1 MLKKKKKCYNQGR
14 GVCPLVDYGGNMK
27 KRVISIIRNIF
38 DGVMIFVLFITTT
51 VYALPSNGVIYDN
64 SNSGSSATNVSEAID
79 DLYSK
84 LTTKDNEINRL
95 KGLGNVASNQML
107 KGYTALVKGSV
118 VTGTIPSKGAATYTP
133 GTTNQTIASGNYLS
147 GTQTIKGDAN
157 LVAGNIAKGKSIF
170 GVTGSYTSD
179 ANAVAGNILS
189 GKTAYVNG
197 AKISGSMIDRGLA
210 QSGNWGCGSAGCGT
224 GSDAYYAI
232 NGLPEGWY
240 HSDGNS
246 WAPEARINANT
257 LRSQLGVSAN
267 KIAKGQSIAGVA
279 GTYTSDANA
288 TAADIAVGK
297 TAYVNG
303 NKITGTGGGAKVYT
317 FKDVP
322 VTMPSNVTLKYGSW
336 VSLVSAGSTYYYSIN
351 LGFTPGNIVACD
363 IYMNGN
369 YSSTSSSSSDE
380 DFRQSANYA
389 ANSSTVAY
397 RYTQGLRTSLYSR
410 VYDSTLWSTANDNN
424 SSGYSSYCKV
434 SGSTL
439 YFVLKSHSVGTG
451 KGLTMQTRADKL
463 TLSGTLV
470 YN

>member
-107 KGYTALVKGSV
+107 KGYTALVKGNL
-118 VTGTIPSKGAATYTP
+118 VTGSIPSKGATTYTP
-133 GTTNQTIASGNYLS
+133 GTQNQTIASGNYLS

-170 GVTGSYTSD
+170 GITGSYTSD

-197 AKISGSMIDRGLA
+197 AKISGTMIDRGLA

-224 GSDAYYAI
+224 GNDAYYAI

-257 LRSQLGVSAN
+257 LRSQLGVNAN

-279 GTYTSDANA
+279 GSYTSDANA

-303 NKITGTGGGAKVYT
+303 VKITGNMSSNLGNLYIITTTSTGQTTAAVQIISIENGVHKFTTVGYKSSTGFIGNAFDLKYTGVATGWKLT
-317 FKDVP
+317 FKKNLIC
-322 VTMPSNVTLKYGSW
+322 SNETKY
-336 VSLVSAGSTYYYSIN
+336 SAGQEITWKY
-351 LGFTPGNIVACD
+351 NIKTEYLC
-363 IYMNGN
+363 Y
-369 YSSTSSSSSDE
+369 
-380 DFRQSANYA
+380 
-389 ANSSTVAY
+389 
-397 RYTQGLRTSLYSR
+397 
-410 VYDSTLWSTANDNN
+410 
-424 SSGYSSYCKV
+424 
-434 SGSTL
+434 
-439 YFVLKSHSVGTG
+439 
-451 KGLTMQTRADKL
+451 
-463 TLSGTLV
+463 
-470 YN
+470 

>member
-1 MLKKKKKCYNQGR
+1 
-14 GVCPLVDYGGNMK
+14 MK

-84 LTTKDNEINRL
+84 LTTKEAEINRL

-107 KGYTALVKGSV
+107 KGYTALVKGNL
-118 VTGTIPSKGAATYTP
+118 VTGTIPSKGATTYTP
-133 GTTNQTIASGNYLS
+133 GKTNQTIASGNYLS

-170 GVTGSYTSD
+170 GITGSYTSD
-179 ANAVAGNILS
+179 ANAAAGNILS

-197 AKISGSMIDRGLA
+197 AKISGTMIDRGLA
-210 QSGNWGCGSAGCGT
+210 QSGNWGCGSSGCGT
-224 GSDAYYAI
+224 GNDAYYAI

-267 KIAKGQSIAGVA
+267 KIAKGQSIAGIA

-303 NKITGTGGGAKVYT
+303 NKITGTASKLSVG
-317 FKDVP
+317 DVMNVVRGSGKTKAQLVVP
-322 VTMPSNVTLKYGSW
+322 NGVTEGFVIVNAITTMNTNVNSKISGNGVISQFENNMGTISRGDQHAYSNTKIYK
-336 VSLVSAGSTYYYSIN
+336 VSLTPGGTITANVLNYYS
-351 LGFTPGNIVACD
+351 T
-363 IYMNGN
+363 
-369 YSSTSSSSSDE
+369 
-380 DFRQSANYA
+380 
-389 ANSSTVAY
+389 AY
-397 RYTQGLRTSLYSR
+397 VGISLM
-410 VYDSTLWSTANDNN
+410 LLA
-424 SSGYSSYCKV
+424 
-434 SGSTL
+434 
-439 YFVLKSHSVGTG
+439 
-451 KGLTMQTRADKL
+451 
-463 TLSGTLV
+463 
-470 YN
+470 

>member
-1 MLKKKKKCYNQGR
+1 
-14 GVCPLVDYGGNMK
+14 
-27 KRVISIIRNIF
+27 
-38 DGVMIFVLFITTT
+38 MIFVLFITTT

-107 KGYTALVKGSV
+107 KGYTALVKGNL
-118 VTGTIPSKGAATYTP
+118 VTGTIPSKGATTYTP
-133 GTTNQTIASGNYLS
+133 GTQNQTIASGNYLS
-147 GTQTIKGDAN
+147 GVQTIKGDAN

-170 GVTGSYTSD
+170 GITGSYTSD

-317 FKDVP
+317 FSNVP
-322 VTMPSNVTLKYGSW
+322 VTIPSGVTLKNGSW
-336 VSLVSAGSTYYYSIN
+336 VSLNKDKDSTYNYSID
-351 LGFTPGNIVACD
+351 LGFTPAEVIACELEMKGD
-363 IYMNGN
+363 YF
-369 YSSTSSSSSDE
+369 SSSDSY
-380 DFRQSANYA
+380 DGHNFRFSRGYA
-389 ANSSTVAY
+389 S
-397 RYTQGLRTSLYSR
+397 G
-410 VYDSTLWSTANDNN
+410 TANAQYYYFHTLIASLKAPWLDTADAYGND
-424 SSGYSSYCKV
+424 SGFKMRCV
-434 SGSTL
+434 QSGSKL
-439 YFVLKSHSVGTG
+439 NFNISKDYYGSGGGTN
-451 KGLTMQTRADKL
+451 LNTRAGQLK
-463 TLSGTLV
+463 LSGTLV
-470 YN
+470 YK

>member
-1 MLKKKKKCYNQGR
+1 
-14 GVCPLVDYGGNMK
+14 MK

-84 LTTKDNEINRL
+84 LNIKDTEINRL

-179 ANAVAGNILS
+179 ANA
-189 GKTAYVNG
+189 
-197 AKISGSMIDRGLA
+197 
-210 QSGNWGCGSAGCGT
+210 
-224 GSDAYYAI
+224 
-232 NGLPEGWY
+232 
-240 HSDGNS
+240 
-246 WAPEARINANT
+246 
-257 LRSQLGVSAN
+257 
-267 KIAKGQSIAGVA
+267 
-279 GTYTSDANA
+279 

-336 VSLVSAGSTYYYSIN
+336 VSLNKDKDSAYKYPID
-351 LGFTPGNIVACD
+351 LGFSPTEVIACD
-363 IYMNGN
+363 ISLAGN
-369 YSSTSSSSSDE
+369 YSSANANATDE
-380 DFRQSANYA
+380 DFRIPRGSEASYFAKTLKASKDQFIWWTTSNNISSAGFSFQCTTSGNKS
-389 ANSSTVAY
+389 NFVISSH
-397 RYTQGLRTSLYSR
+397 
-410 VYDSTLWSTANDNN
+410 STA
-424 SSGYSSYCKV
+424 
-434 SGSTL
+434 T
-439 YFVLKSHSVGTG
+439 VGTNVY
-451 KGLTMQTRADKL
+451 TRADQL

-470 YN
+470 YK

>member
-1 MLKKKKKCYNQGR
+1 
-14 GVCPLVDYGGNMK
+14 MK

-38 DGVMIFVLFITTT
+38 DGVMIFVIFITTT

-279 GTYTSDANA
+279 GTYTGQ
-288 TAADIAVGK
+288 TQ
-297 TAYVNG
+297 
-303 NKITGTGGGAKVYT
+303 
-317 FKDVP
+317 F
-322 VTMPSNVTLKYGSW
+322 
-336 VSLVSAGSTYYYSIN
+336 TYLTTI
-351 LGFTPGNIVACD
+351 
-363 IYMNGN
+363 
-369 YSSTSSSSSDE
+369 
-380 DFRQSANYA
+380 
-389 ANSSTVAY
+389 
-397 RYTQGLRTSLYSR
+397 
-410 VYDSTLWSTANDNN
+410 
-424 SSGYSSYCKV
+424 GYSSNWNDSKTWKASEKSVIIVIAYCNISVKV
-434 SGSTL
+434 NNVAKGSSGTWAHQNAGGIFYFTMNAGETLSISGS
-439 YFVLKSHSVGTG
+439 G
-451 KGLTMQTRADKL
+451 
-463 TLSGTLV
+463 SGGQGAIA
-470 YN
+470 YRIA

>member
-1 MLKKKKKCYNQGR
+1 
-14 GVCPLVDYGGNMK
+14 MK

-38 DGVMIFVLFITTT
+38 DGVMIFVIFITTT

-133 GTTNQTIASGNYLS
+133 GKTNQTIASGNYLS

-322 VTMPSNVTLKYGSW
+322 VTMPSGVTLKYGTW
-336 VSLVSAGSTYYYSIN
+336 VSLAKKDETNYYSID
-351 LGFTPGNIVACD
+351 LGFTPAEVIACD
-363 IYMNGN
+363 IQMNGN
-369 YSSTSSSSSDE
+369 YSATSGSKSGES
-380 DFRQSANYA
+380 FRVSRGYNM
-389 ANSSTVAY
+389 SST
-397 RYTQGLRTSLYSR
+397 TQIFYYAPSIKASKDEFIWYS
-410 VYDSTLWSTANDNN
+410 NDNMSN
-424 SSGYSSYCKV
+424 WSAYSFQCKTSGNKLRLVVRNISD
-434 SGSTL
+434 GTGGGI
-439 YFVLKSHSVGTG
+439 SVG
-451 KGLTMQTRADKL
+451 TRADKL

-470 YN
+470 YK

>member
-1 MLKKKKKCYNQGR
+1 
-14 GVCPLVDYGGNMK
+14 MK

-84 LTTKDNEINRL
+84 LTTKEAEINRL
-95 KGLGNVASNQML
+95 KGLGNVTSNQML

-147 GTQTIKGDAN
+147 GVQTIKGDANLVAGNIAKGKSIFGVTGSYTSDANAAAGNILSGKTAYVNGVKITGTIPSKGAATYTPGTTNQTIASGNYLSGVQTIKGDAN

-197 AKISGSMIDRGLA
+197 VKISGSMIDRGLA

-224 GSDAYYAI
+224 GNDAYYAI

-279 GTYTSDANA
+279 GTYTGQ
-288 TAADIAVGK
+288 TQ
-297 TAYVNG
+297 
-303 NKITGTGGGAKVYT
+303 
-317 FKDVP
+317 F
-322 VTMPSNVTLKYGSW
+322 
-336 VSLVSAGSTYYYSIN
+336 TYLTTI
-351 LGFTPGNIVACD
+351 
-363 IYMNGN
+363 
-369 YSSTSSSSSDE
+369 
-380 DFRQSANYA
+380 
-389 ANSSTVAY
+389 
-397 RYTQGLRTSLYSR
+397 
-410 VYDSTLWSTANDNN
+410 
-424 SSGYSSYCKV
+424 GYSSNWNDSKTWKASEKSVIIVIAYCNISVKV
-434 SGSTL
+434 NNVAKGSSGTWAHQNAGGIFYFTMNAGETLSISGS
-439 YFVLKSHSVGTG
+439 G
-451 KGLTMQTRADKL
+451 
-463 TLSGTLV
+463 SGGQGAIA
-470 YN
+470 YRIA

>member
-1 MLKKKKKCYNQGR
+1 
-14 GVCPLVDYGGNMK
+14 MK

-107 KGYTALVKGSV
+107 KGYTALVKGNL
-118 VTGTIPSKGAATYTP
+118 VTGTIPSKGATTYTP
-133 GTTNQTIASGNYLS
+133 GTQNQTIASGNYLS
-147 GTQTIKGDAN
+147 GVQTIKGDAN

-170 GVTGSYTSD
+170 GITGSYTSD

-322 VTMPSNVTLKYGSW
+322 VTMPSGVTLKYGTW
-336 VSLVSAGSTYYYSIN
+336 VSLAKKDETNYYSID
-351 LGFTPGNIVACD
+351 LGFTPAEVIACD
-363 IYMNGN
+363 IQMNGN
-369 YSSTSSSSSDE
+369 YSATSGSKSGES
-380 DFRQSANYA
+380 FRVSRGYNM
-389 ANSSTVAY
+389 SST
-397 RYTQGLRTSLYSR
+397 TQIFYYAPSIKASKDEFIWYS
-410 VYDSTLWSTANDNN
+410 NDNMSN
-424 SSGYSSYCKV
+424 WSAYSFQCKTSGNKLRLVVMNISD
-434 SGSTL
+434 GTGGGI
-439 YFVLKSHSVGTG
+439 SVG
-451 KGLTMQTRADKL
+451 TRADKL

-470 YN
+470 YK

>member
-1 MLKKKKKCYNQGR
+1 
-14 GVCPLVDYGGNMK
+14 MK

-84 LTTKDNEINRL
+84 LTTKEAEINRL

-107 KGYTALVKGSV
+107 KGYTALVKGNL
-118 VTGTIPSKGAATYTP
+118 VTGSIPSKGATTYTP
-133 GTTNQTIASGNYLS
+133 GKTNQTIASGNYLS

-170 GVTGSYTSD
+170 GVSGTYTSD

-197 AKISGSMIDRGLA
+197 AKVSGTMIDRGLA

-224 GSDAYYAI
+224 GNDAYYAI

-257 LRSQLGVSAN
+257 LRSQLGVNAN

-279 GTYTSDANA
+279 GSYTSDANA

-322 VTMPSNVTLKYGSW
+322 VTMPSGVTLKYGTW
-336 VSLVSAGSTYYYSIN
+336 VSLAKKDETNYYSID
-351 LGFTPGNIVACD
+351 LGFTPAEVIACD
-363 IYMNGN
+363 IQMNGN
-369 YSSTSSSSSDE
+369 YSATSGSKSGES
-380 DFRQSANYA
+380 FRVSRGYNM
-389 ANSSTVAY
+389 SST
-397 RYTQGLRTSLYSR
+397 TQIFYYAPSIKASKDEFIWYS
-410 VYDSTLWSTANDNN
+410 NDNMSN
-424 SSGYSSYCKV
+424 WSAYSFQCKTSGNKLRLVVRNISD
-434 SGSTL
+434 GTGGGI
-439 YFVLKSHSVGTG
+439 SVG
-451 KGLTMQTRADKL
+451 TRADKL

-470 YN
+470 YK

>member
-1 MLKKKKKCYNQGR
+1 
-14 GVCPLVDYGGNMK
+14 MK

-84 LTTKDNEINRL
+84 LNIKDTEINRL

-107 KGYTALVKGSV
+107 KGYTALVKGNL
-118 VTGTIPSKGAATYTP
+118 VTGTIPSKGATTYTP
-133 GTTNQTIASGNYLS
+133 GTQNQTIASGNYLS
-147 GTQTIKGDAN
+147 GVQTIKGDAN

-170 GVTGSYTSD
+170 GITGSYTSD

-279 GTYTSDANA
+279 GSFTSDANA

-322 VTMPSNVTLKYGSW
+322 VTMPSGVTLKYGTW
-336 VSLVSAGSTYYYSIN
+336 VSLAKKGETNYYSID
-351 LGFTPGNIVACD
+351 LGFNPTEVIACD
-363 IYMNGN
+363 LQMYGN
-369 YSSTSSSSSDE
+369 YSATSDSKSGES
-380 DFRQSANYA
+380 FRIFKGYA
-389 ANSSTVAY
+389 INSSTASFFY
-397 RYTQGLRTSLYSR
+397 APSIKASKDEFIWYS
-410 VYDSTLWSTANDNN
+410 NDNMSN
-424 SSGYSSYCKV
+424 WSAYSFQCTTSGNKLRLVVRNISD
-434 SGSTL
+434 GTGGGI
-439 YFVLKSHSVGTG
+439 SVG
-451 KGLTMQTRADKL
+451 TRADKL

-470 YN
+470 YK

>member
-1 MLKKKKKCYNQGR
+1 MTRRLGLAKKKKKKCYNQGR

-27 KRVISIIRNIF
+27 KRVISVIRNIF

-64 SNSGSSATNVSEAID
+64 SNSGSGATNVSEAID

-107 KGYTALVKGSV
+107 KGYTALVKGNL
-118 VTGTIPSKGAATYTP
+118 VTGTIPSKGATTYTP
-133 GTTNQTIASGNYLS
+133 GTQNQTIASGNYLS

-197 AKISGSMIDRGLA
+197 AKISGTMIDRGLA

-224 GSDAYYAI
+224 GNDAYYAI

-279 GTYTSDANA
+279 GSFTSDANA

-322 VTMPSNVTLKYGSW
+322 VTMPSGVTLKYGSW
-336 VSLVSAGSTYYYSIN
+336 VQLSKLTESNKYSID
-351 LGFTPGNIVACD
+351 LGFSPTEVIACD
-363 IYMNGN
+363 ISLAGN
-369 YSSTSSSSSDE
+369 YSSANANATDE
-380 DFRQSANYA
+380 DFRIPRGSEASYFAKTLKASKDQFIWWTTSNNISSAGFSFQCTTSGNKL
-389 ANSSTVAY
+389 NFVISSH
-397 RYTQGLRTSLYSR
+397 
-410 VYDSTLWSTANDNN
+410 STA
-424 SSGYSSYCKV
+424 
-434 SGSTL
+434 T
-439 YFVLKSHSVGTG
+439 VGTNVY
-451 KGLTMQTRADKL
+451 TRADQL

-470 YN
+470 YK

>member
-1 MLKKKKKCYNQGR
+1 
-14 GVCPLVDYGGNMK
+14 MK

-84 LTTKDNEINRL
+84 LTTKEAEINRL

-107 KGYTALVKGSV
+107 KGYTALVKGNL
-118 VTGTIPSKGAATYTP
+118 VTGTIPSKGATTYTP
-133 GTTNQTIASGNYLS
+133 GKTNQTIASGNYLS

-170 GVTGSYTSD
+170 GITGSYTSD
-179 ANAVAGNILS
+179 ANAAAGNILS

-197 AKISGSMIDRGLA
+197 AKISGTMIDRGLA

-224 GSDAYYAI
+224 GNDAYYAI

-303 NKITGTGGGAKVYT
+303 NKITGTASKLSVG
-317 FKDVP
+317 DVMNVVRGSGKTKAQLVVP
-322 VTMPSNVTLKYGSW
+322 NGVTEGFVIVNAITTMNTNVNSKISGNGVISQFENNMGTISRGDQHAYSNTKIYK
-336 VSLVSAGSTYYYSIN
+336 VSLTPGGTITANVLNYYS
-351 LGFTPGNIVACD
+351 T
-363 IYMNGN
+363 
-369 YSSTSSSSSDE
+369 
-380 DFRQSANYA
+380 
-389 ANSSTVAY
+389 AY
-397 RYTQGLRTSLYSR
+397 VGISLM
-410 VYDSTLWSTANDNN
+410 LLA
-424 SSGYSSYCKV
+424 
-434 SGSTL
+434 
-439 YFVLKSHSVGTG
+439 
-451 KGLTMQTRADKL
+451 
-463 TLSGTLV
+463 
-470 YN
+470 

>member
-1 MLKKKKKCYNQGR
+1 
-14 GVCPLVDYGGNMK
+14 MK

-118 VTGTIPSKGAATYTP
+118 VTGTIPSKGATTYTP

-147 GTQTIKGDAN
+147 GTQTIKGDTN

-197 AKISGSMIDRGLA
+197 AKITGNMPLRGGS
-210 QSGNWGCGSAGCGT
+210 SAASLVST
-224 GSDAYYAI
+224 GA
-232 NGLPEGWY
+232 NGLYMTFPYGYYPAET
-240 HSDGNS
+240 HFSQTNS
-246 WAPEARINANT
+246 SEVYISNAKVAT
-257 LRSQLGVSAN
+257 ALGITAN

-279 GTYTSDANA
+279 GSYTSDANA

-317 FKDVP
+317 FSNVA
-322 VTMPSNVTLKYGSW
+322 VTMPSDITLKYGTW
-336 VSLVSAGSTYYYSIN
+336 VSLAKKDETRYYSID
-351 LGFTPGNIVACD
+351 LGFTPTEVIACD
-363 IYMNGN
+363 LQMYGN
-369 YSSTSSSSSDE
+369 YSATSDSKSGESFRVVRGYIINSSTSSYYYSSSIKASKDE
-380 DFRQSANYA
+380 FIW
-389 ANSSTVAY
+389 
-397 RYTQGLRTSLYSR
+397 
-410 VYDSTLWSTANDNN
+410 YDNDNVSN
-424 SSGYSSYCKV
+424 WSGYSLQCTTFGNKLRLVIRNKYD
-434 SGSTL
+434 
-439 YFVLKSHSVGTG
+439 GTG
-451 KGLTMQTRADKL
+451 GGKTVATRADRL

-470 YN
+470 YK